1 MRRGFASGLA
11 SNTTRISSVPEI
23 AVHRDAQQAGLEPS
37 PSSAEP
43 GLLPPDA
50 MYERALR
57 WTAVAIVSVIVF
69 GGLYFGVRMLE

>member
-23 AVHRDAQQAGLEPS
+23 AVHRDAQQTGLEPS

-57 WTAVAIVSVIVF
+57 WTLAVIAI
-69 GGLYFGVRMLE
+69 RH